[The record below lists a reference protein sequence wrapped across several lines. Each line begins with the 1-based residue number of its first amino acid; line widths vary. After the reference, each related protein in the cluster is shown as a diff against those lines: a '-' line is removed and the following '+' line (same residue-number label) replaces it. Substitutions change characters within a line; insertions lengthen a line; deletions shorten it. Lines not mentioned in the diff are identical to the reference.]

1 MAKIRLQ
8 TRYTLLCYIIQ
19 FTADGLGCILHPFLH
34 CAFSVVLLY
43 HSSSRYSKFRH
54 CIAIYMYNS
63 FRSLPVFHYTHTFSK
78 RESKKQPKSFFPKQI
93 PVVLSFV
100 LFLPYYFSAV
110 FSISIFNSSTD
121 IPALLAASS
130 IDKIPSF
137 TKPDKILTV
146 ASLLPS
152 SIISSTA

>member
-1 MAKIRLQ
+1 MPVSP
-8 TRYTLLCYIIQ
+8 
-19 FTADGLGCILHPFLH
+19 ADGLWYILHPFLH

>member
-1 MAKIRLQ
+1 MPVSP
-8 TRYTLLCYIIQ
+8 
-19 FTADGLGCILHPFLH
+19 ADGLLCIFAPFPSL
-34 CAFSVVLLY
+34 CVFSRFAISFVQ
-43 HSSSRYSKFRH
+43 RYSKFRH